1 MMIGLIACAGFHRRW
16 MGPIQT
22 LIGARPAKNK
32 KKSIVVEPRA
42 ELILGSDD
50 DAIYNESIMVS
61 TVSHKG
67 NRAVMDRLAVTHT
80 HGITPHYRSALP
92 VLLLAR
98 KREREKKKRGERMRL
113 LYNNQ
118 TDSGCGWGWV
128 LLTPFKVIF
137 RRKEDDFIS
146 SSTFSTSSSSSS
158 PSAVHSNKSF
168 DPSLPVSA
176 CLLLLRLRQRQRL
189 QQVKKQGDSTWLDK
203 QEVSLYMCI

>member
-1 MMIGLIACAGFHRRW
+1 MLVFTEDEW
-16 MGPIQT
+16 
-22 LIGARPAKNK
+22 ARSKRSSALAPLRTR
-32 KKSIVVEPRA
+32 KSRLLLSR
-42 ELILGSDD
+42 ELSWADPILGSDD
-50 DAIYNESIMVS
+50 DAICNESIMVS

-118 TDSGCGWGWV
+118 TDSGWGWGWV

-176 CLLLLRLRQRQRL
+176 CLLLLLLRLRQRQRL